1 MFKWA
6 LKLNKPEMGSV
17 ALGSFLGIVQGRI
30 TGGCL
35 LSHVRL
41 IWYVNADVGLVWP
54 AVAVVLAKMLFVML
68 GVRRCLTHPTS
79 TSVNFLF
86 SQEND
91 SDEVRDYAIAFVL
104 LGVINFVSAVLQFGL
119 LAHAGESLTCRIRK
133 VRVVFLL
140 LHGT

>member
-1 MFKWA
+1 
-6 LKLNKPEMGSV
+6 
-17 ALGSFLGIVQGRI
+17 
-30 TGGCL
+30 
-35 LSHVRL
+35 
-41 IWYVNADVGLVWP
+41 
-54 AVAVVLAKMLFVML
+54 
-68 GVRRCLTHPTS
+68 
-79 TSVNFLF
+79 LF